1 MSPFHVYI
9 GLDQKAGLYL
19 GVAQLVGRVAWAHEV
34 GGSNPPHSDHQII
47 KEVKN
52 TWLVH

>member
-1 MSPFHVYI
+1 MTSTQITHPSHYNVFHVYI

-34 GGSNPPHSDHQII
+34 GGSNPPTQTI
-47 KEVKN
+47 K
-52 TWLVH
+52 